1 MKAGIVFQSF
11 CLLMALAFGSTA
23 LAQDKKVKASE
34 YYTEGQALYKKG
46 EYAEALE
53 DFKKAVE
60 ANPELTAAWD
70 SLGLC
75 YHKADNFQEAVKCY
89 EKSLK
94 LDPKG
99 KPALKNMAR
108 AYEFMGENKLAGET
122 YLRYAGLY
130 PDDADGYFDAG
141 RQFYLAGDYEK
152 GVDNMC
158 RAYVMYQDTN
168 SPKKI
173 ETQKNLAFYL
183 DDLKEKGKFEI
194 FKKAATNNGIILE

>member
-1 MKAGIVFQSF
+1 MKTRILFQSF
-11 CLLMALAFGSTA
+11 CLFIALAFGNTA
-23 LAQDKKVKASE
+23 IAQDKKTKASE

-46 EYAEALE
+46 EYEQALE

-60 ANPELTAAWD
+60 ANPEHTAAWD

-75 YHKADNFQEAVKCY
+75 YHKADNFGEAIKCY

-99 KPALKNMAR
+99 KSALKNMAR

-158 RAYVMYQDTN
+158 KAYVMYQDTN

-173 ETQKNLAFYL
+173 EAQRNLALYL